1 MNPLYIA
8 RATKVA
14 ARSLDGEMMIMS
26 AWNSTLFTLNPI
38 GTILWQSAD
47 GKTPLAEIVEQ
58 KVCAEFAVDPEEALN
73 DAESFVKDLAS
84 HNILVVSDKP
94 INTPA
99 SDQGVPQ

>member
-38 GTILWQSAD
+38 GTLLWQSAD
-47 GKTPLAEIVEQ
+47 GTTPLAEIVEQ
-58 KVCAEFAVDPEEALN
+58 RVCAEFAVEPEQALS

-84 HNILVVSDKP
+84 HDILIVSDKP
-94 INTPA
+94 INTA
-99 SDQGVPQ
+99 AVAQGVPL